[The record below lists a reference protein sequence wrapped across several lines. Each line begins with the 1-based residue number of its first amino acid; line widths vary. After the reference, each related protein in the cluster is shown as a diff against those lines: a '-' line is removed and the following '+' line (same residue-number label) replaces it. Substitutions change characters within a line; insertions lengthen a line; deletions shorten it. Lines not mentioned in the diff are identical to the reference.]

1 MKHFT
6 ANTRKKNSLPST
18 YKQVSNVNITK
29 RYSLPPPSAYKRV
42 PSNVN
47 ITDTYCLPSRAYT
60 QASSGIDIIDNINGM
75 YKCVCVCLTI
85 NVLKEISY
93 KY

>member
-18 YKQVSNVNITK
+18 YKQVSNK
-29 RYSLPPPSAYKRV
+29 RYSLPLPSEYKRV
-42 PSNVN
+42 PNDVN
-47 ITDTYCLPSRAYT
+47 ITDTYCLPSRVYT
-60 QASSGIDIIDNINGM
+60 QASSGINITDKINGM
-75 YKCVCVCLTI
+75 YKCVCLTI

-93 KY
+93 KH